1 MYENELEDII
11 EAVNEMKAQ
20 KRAQDLAVQQEG
32 AVNANGAEAEAQASQ
47 DALSPASFAPDPIAS
62 GALNSTSAPDI
73 ASSNAQNFTSLDTKN
88 STSRFVSSDALNS
101 ALDRYRSSSMA
112 SKSSAPTSVEFAA
125 DATLK
130 KSVVKDE
137 NFTFSSEENF
147 KNSDL
152 AGGENSVTSVSLGG
166 ENFIYPASASS
177 KNSTNSTFANDEILK
192 SFAAKFD
199 ESLRDLSGI
208 AGEIYDS
215 LGSDMNGFVSTQS
228 RDANMVQNSV
238 KSKDFEL
245 ALNSTDDDSQSE
257 QDLTPRILGAH
268 FKELR
273 NDDFGP
279 GSDFKEN
286 EADDY
291 FGTAHS
297 KKQDLA
303 SLQAQN
309 SAALEIRNAATRQQ
323 NFVSQPQNFTI
334 PGVRDDE
341 LATPQLRNSAAQDMQ
356 AESFASYG
364 AQNSA
369 LHQPEEARHLGAA
382 RQPQVGDKSKYLTNA
397 DFKISS
403 EAEFLSAIK
412 ERILVLFEGLNA
424 FEKGDLNARVELN
437 LKFMEFL
444 LASIE
449 NRLEN
454 LSK

>member
-32 AVNANGAEAEAQASQ
+32 AVNANSAEAEAQ

-88 STSRFVSSDALNS
+88 STSRLVSSDALNS
-101 ALDRYRSSSMA
+101 AFDHSNSMA
-112 SKSSAPTSVEFAA
+112 SKSSAPSSAEFAA

-130 KSVVKDE
+130 KSAAKDE
-137 NFTFSSEENF
+137 NFTFSGEENF

-152 AGGENSVTSVSLGG
+152 AGGQNSVASVSLNG
-166 ENFIYPASASS
+166 ENFINSASASS
-177 KNSTNSTFANDEILK
+177 KDSANSTFANDGILK
-192 SFAAKFD
+192 SSAAKFD
-199 ESLRDLSGI
+199 ESFRDLSGI

-215 LGSDMNGFVSTQS
+215 LGSNMNGFVSPQS
-228 RDANMVQNSV
+228 RDASIAQSSAE
-238 KSKDFEL
+238 SKDFEL
-245 ALNSTDDDSQSE
+245 ALNSTDDDSQSK

-334 PGVRDDE
+334 PEARDHE
-341 LATPQLRNSAAQDMQ
+341 LATPQLRNSAVQDMQ
-356 AESFASYG
+356 AGSFASYG
-364 AQNSA
+364 AKNSA
-369 LHQPEEARHLGAA
+369 VRQPEEARHLGAA
-382 RQPQVGDKSKYLTNA
+382 RQAGDKSKYLANA

>member
-20 KRAQDLAVQQEG
+20 KRVQDLAVQQEA
-32 AVNANGAEAEAQASQ
+32 AVNANGAEAEARASQ

-88 STSRFVSSDALNS
+88 STSRFVPSDDLNS
-101 ALDRYRSSSMA
+101 ALDRSNALAR
-112 SKSSAPTSVEFAA
+112 KNSAPSGTEFTA

-130 KSVVKDE
+130 KSAAKDE
-137 NFTFSSEENF
+137 NFTFSNEENF

-152 AGGENSVTSVSLGG
+152 TSSENSVVSVSLNGG
-166 ENFIYPASASS
+166 NFINSTSASGKDS
-177 KNSTNSTFANDEILK
+177 ANTTLTNDEILK
-192 SFAAKFD
+192 SSTAKFD
-199 ESLRDLSGI
+199 ESFRDLSGI

-215 LGSDMNGFVSTQS
+215 LGSDMNGFASPQS
-228 RDANMVQNSV
+228 RDASIAQSYAE
-238 KSKDFEL
+238 SKDFEL
-245 ALNSTDDDSQSE
+245 ALNSTDDDSQSK

-268 FKELR
+268 FKELS

-286 EADDY
+286 EVDDY

-297 KKQDLA
+297 KKQDFS

-309 SAALEIRNAATRQQ
+309 SVALNIRNAAAQQQ
-323 NFVSQPQNFTI
+323 NFVSQPQNFTM

-341 LATPQLRNSAAQDMQ
+341 FATPQLRNSAKQDVQ
-356 AESFASYG
+356 AGSFTSYG
-364 AQNSA
+364 AKNSA
-369 LHQPEEARHLGAA
+369 LHQPEEAGHLGAA
-382 RQPQVGDKSKYLTNA
+382 RQPQAGDKSKYLTNT

>member
-1 MYENELEDII
+1 MYENELENII

-20 KRAQDLAVQQEG
+20 KRAQDLAAQQEG
-32 AVNANGAEAEAQASQ
+32 AVNANSAEAGSQTSQ
-47 DALSPASFAPDPIAS
+47 DALSPASFTPDPIAPD
-62 GALNSTSAPDI
+62 ALNSTSAPDI

-88 STSRFVSSDALNS
+88 STSRFVPSDDLNS
-101 ALDRYRSSSMA
+101 ALDRSNALAR
-112 SKSSAPTSVEFAA
+112 KNSAPSGTEFTA

-130 KSVVKDE
+130 KSAAKDE
-137 NFTFSSEENF
+137 NFTFSGEENF

-152 AGGENSVTSVSLGG
+152 TSSENSVVSVSLNG
-166 ENFIYPASASS
+166 ENFINSASASGKDS
-177 KNSTNSTFANDEILK
+177 ANTAFANDEILK
-192 SFAAKFD
+192 SSAAKFD
-199 ESLRDLSGI
+199 ESFRDLSGI

-215 LGSDMNGFVSTQS
+215 LGSDMNGFISPQS
-228 RDANMVQNSV
+228 RDTSIPRSSAE
-238 KSKDFEL
+238 SKDFEL

-268 FKELR
+268 FKELS

-309 SAALEIRNAATRQQ
+309 SVALNIRNAATRQQ
-323 NFVSQPQNFTI
+323 NFVSQPQNFTT

-356 AESFASYG
+356 VGSLASSG

-369 LHQPEEARHLGAA
+369 TCQPEEARHLGAA
-382 RQPQVGDKSKYLTNA
+382 RQAGDKSKYLANA

-454 LSK
+454 LPK